1 MSRHHRRIDG
11 SCNHPTRSKLIQA
24 GKFGVG
30 PTPARESLICPARRG
45 GAGYKYVIM
54 LLKNLK
60 NSKVVGTVLFLLA
73 CPCRMKVDLKQ
84 PYVFIQHN
92 GTQVSNTV
100 LKRKQAYLLKSQTC
114 CPMVVKIRK
123 HTEPST
129 SELDLD
135 LMPPL

>member
-1 MSRHHRRIDG
+1 
-11 SCNHPTRSKLIQA
+11 
-24 GKFGVG
+24 
-30 PTPARESLICPARRG
+30 
-45 GAGYKYVIM
+45 M

-60 NSKVVGTVLFLLA
+60 NSEVVGTVLFLSA

-92 GTQVSNTV
+92 GTQVSNIV

-123 HTEPST
+123 HTEHST
-129 SELDLD
+129 SKLDLEKYLLCNSHNSKLHNALTLVWTWKFAATSIKSKLND
-135 LMPPL
+135 SLRIIISRDQYA